1 MLSYPKL
8 PQMGLVLLASLVS
21 FLVAFTAIPV
31 VIKIAD
37 AKKLFDLPD
46 QRKIHFTPIPS
57 LGGIGIFAALML
69 TVSTMVSFSE
79 APGLQYFIGASVI
92 IFFLGL
98 KDDILLISP
107 MKKFAGQL
115 IAAFLL
121 VYPGHFQLTS
131 LHGFLGLTALPPI
144 FSQIFSYITILVVV
158 NAFNLIDGIDGLA
171 GSLGLVS
178 TLFFGVVFAIEKD
191 FSFALLSFSMAA
203 SLLAFL
209 SYNYSPAKIFMG
221 DTGSLLLG
229 LVNAVLVIRFINTA
243 SLPGT
248 VLQFSA
254 APAIG
259 FAALFV
265 PLMDTLRV
273 TIVRVYKGRSPFAP
287 DVNHIHHLLMKK
299 GLTHMQITGIL
310 GLLAIAFIGFAILTQ
325 SMGINFVIAGLF
337 VIGTA
342 ISAYCKFTPV
352 SSSKTENEINDALSG
367 RDNEPTI
374 ILKNL
379 TSTSE
384 LNN

>member
-1 MLSYPKL
+1 
-8 PQMGLVLLASLVS
+8 MGLVLLASLVS
-21 FLVAFTAIPV
+21 FIVAFTSIPV

-46 QRKIHFTPIPS
+46 ERKVHATPIPS
-57 LGGIGIFAALML
+57 LGGVGIFAALML
-69 TVSTMVSFSE
+69 SVSTMVSFSE
-79 APGLQYFIGASVI
+79 TPGLQYFLGASVI

-131 LHGFLGLTALPPI
+131 LHGFLGLTALGPV
-144 FSQIFSYITILVVV
+144 FSMLFSYITILVVV
-158 NAFNLIDGIDGLA
+158 NAFNLIDGVDGLA

-178 TLFFGVVFAIEKD
+178 TLFFGMVFAIEKD
-191 FSFALLSFSMAA
+191 FSFAILSFSMAA

-248 VLQFSA
+248 VLHFSA

-273 TIVRVYKGRSPFAP
+273 TIVRVYQGRSPFDP
-287 DVNHIHHLLMKK
+287 DVNHIHHLLMKR
-299 GLTHMQITGIL
+299 GLSHMQITGVL
-310 GLLAIAFIGFAILTQ
+310 GLLAMGFIAFAILTQ
-325 SMGINFVIAGLF
+325 SMGINFVITGLF
-337 VIGTA
+337 LSGTA
-342 ISAYCKFTPV
+342 IAAYYKFTPV
-352 SSSKTENEINDALSG
+352 PSSRIAKNINASQSV
-367 RDNEPTI
+367 RDNEPSI
-374 ILKNL
+374 ILKKI
-379 TSTSE
+379 SSASE

>member
-1 MLSYPKL
+1 
-8 PQMGLVLLASLVS
+8 MGLVLLASLVS
-21 FLVAFTAIPV
+21 FIVAFVAIPV

-37 AKKLFDLPD
+37 EKKLFDLPD
-46 QRKIHFTPIPS
+46 ERKIHFTPIPS

-69 TVSTMVSFSE
+69 SVSTMVSFAE
-79 APGLQYFIGASVI
+79 NPGLQYFLAASII

-107 MKKFAGQL
+107 VKKFSGQF

-131 LHGFLGLTALPPI
+131 LHGFLGLTALNPM
-144 FSQIFSYITILVVV
+144 FSLLFSFITILVVV
-158 NAFNLIDGIDGLA
+158 NAFNLIDGVDGLA
-171 GSLGLVS
+171 GTLGLVS

-191 FSFALLSFSMAA
+191 FSFAILSFSMAA

-209 SYNYSPAKIFMG
+209 FYNFSPAKIFMG

-273 TIVRVYKGRSPFAP
+273 TVVRVYQGRSPFDP
-287 DVNHIHHLLMKK
+287 DVNHIHHLLMKR
-299 GLTHMQITGIL
+299 GLSHMQITGLL
-310 GLLAIAFIGFAILTQ
+310 GLFAIGFIAFAIFAQ

-337 VIGTA
+337 LIGTGIA
-342 ISAYCKFTPV
+342 AYCKLMPQPL
-352 SSSKTENEINDALSG
+352 SKTAHIIDASPSA
-367 RDNEPTI
+367 RVNEPTI
-374 ILKNL
+374 ILKNI
-379 TSTSE
+379 SSKPE

>member
-1 MLSYPKL
+1 
-8 PQMGLVLLASLVS
+8 MGLVLLASLVS
-21 FLVAFTAIPV
+21 FIVAFTSIPV

-46 QRKIHFTPIPS
+46 ERKIHFIPIPS
-57 LGGIGIFAALML
+57 LGGVGIFAAMML
-69 TVSTMVSFSE
+69 SVSTLVSFPE
-79 APGLQYFIGASVI
+79 TPGLQYFLGAAVI

-131 LHGFLGLTALPPI
+131 LHGFLGLTALNPV
-144 FSQIFSYITILVVV
+144 FSMLFSYTTILVVM
-158 NAFNLIDGIDGLA
+158 NAFNLIDGVDGLA
-171 GSLGLVS
+171 GTLGLVS
-178 TLFFGVVFAIEKD
+178 TLFFGVVFAIEND
-191 FSFALLSFSMAA
+191 FAYAILAFSMAA

-209 SYNYSPAKIFMG
+209 LYNYSPAKVFMG

-273 TIVRVYKGRSPFAP
+273 TVLRVYQGRSPFDP
-287 DVNHIHHLLMKK
+287 DVNHIHHLLMKR
-299 GLTHMQITGIL
+299 GLSHMQITGLL
-310 GLLAIAFIGFAILTQ
+310 GLMAMGYIAFAILIQ

-337 VIGTA
+337 LIGTA
-342 ISAYCKFTPV
+342 ISGYCTFMSMP
-352 SSSKTENEINDALSG
+352 SSKTVKKFSTSPSA

-374 ILKNL
+374 ILKNIP
-379 TSTSE
+379 STPE

>member
-1 MLSYPKL
+1 
-8 PQMGLVLLASLVS
+8 MGLVLLASLVS
-21 FLVAFTAIPV
+21 FIVAFTSIPV

-46 QRKIHFTPIPS
+46 ERKIHFIPIPS
-57 LGGIGIFAALML
+57 LGGVGIFAAMML
-69 TVSTMVSFSE
+69 SVSTLVYFPE
-79 APGLQYFIGASVI
+79 TPGLQYFLGAAVI

-131 LHGFLGLTALPPI
+131 LHGFLGLTALNPV
-144 FSQIFSYITILVVV
+144 FSMLFSYTTILVVM
-158 NAFNLIDGIDGLA
+158 NAFNLIDGVDGLA
-171 GSLGLVS
+171 GTLGLVS
-178 TLFFGVVFAIEKD
+178 TLFFGVVFAIEND
-191 FSFALLSFSMAA
+191 FAYAILAFSMAA

-209 SYNYSPAKIFMG
+209 LYNYSPAKVFMG

-273 TIVRVYKGRSPFAP
+273 TVLRVYQGHSPFDP
-287 DVNHIHHLLMKK
+287 DVNHIHHLLMKR
-299 GLTHMQITGIL
+299 GLSHMQITGLL
-310 GLLAIAFIGFAILTQ
+310 GLMAMGYIAFAILIQ

-337 VIGTA
+337 LIGTA
-342 ISAYCKFTPV
+342 ISGYCTFMSMP
-352 SSSKTENEINDALSG
+352 SSKTVKKISTSPSA

-374 ILKNL
+374 ILKNIS
-379 TSTSE
+379 STPE

>member
-1 MLSYPKL
+1 
-8 PQMGLVLLASLVS
+8 MGLVLLASLIS
-21 FLVAFTAIPV
+21 FIVAFTSIPA

-37 AKKLFDLPD
+37 AKKLFDLPGE
-46 QRKIHFTPIPS
+46 RKIHFTPIPS
-57 LGGIGIFAALML
+57 LGGVGIFAAVML
-69 TVSTMVSFSE
+69 SVSTMVSFS
-79 APGLQYFIGASVI
+79 ATPGLQNFLGASVI

-131 LHGFLGLTALPPI
+131 LHGFLGLTALNPL
-144 FSQIFSYITILVVV
+144 FSMLFSYITILVVV
-158 NAFNLIDGIDGLA
+158 NAFNLIDGVDGLA
-171 GSLGLVS
+171 GSLGLIS

-191 FSFALLSFSMAA
+191 FAYAILAFSMAA

-209 SYNYSPAKIFMG
+209 LYNFSPARIFMG

-248 VLQFSA
+248 VMQFSA

-273 TIVRVYKGRSPFAP
+273 TVLRVYQGRSPFDP
-287 DVNHIHHLLMKK
+287 DVNHIHHLLIKR
-299 GLTHMQITGIL
+299 GLSHMQITGLL
-310 GLLAIAFIGFAILTQ
+310 GLLAIGFIAFAISTQ

-337 VIGTA
+337 FIGTA
-342 ISAYCKFTPV
+342 IAAYCKFTALP
-352 SSSKTENEINDALSG
+352 SSHTDKNINPSPSAK
-367 RDNEPTI
+367 DNEPSI
-374 ILKNL
+374 ILKKIS
-379 TSTSE
+379 STSV

>member
-1 MLSYPKL
+1 
-8 PQMGLVLLASLVS
+8 MGLVLLASLVS
-21 FLVAFTAIPV
+21 FIVAFTSIPV

-46 QRKIHFTPIPS
+46 ERKIHFIPIPS
-57 LGGIGIFAALML
+57 LGGVGIFAAMML
-69 TVSTMVSFSE
+69 SVSTLVSFPE
-79 APGLQYFIGASVI
+79 TPGLQYFLGAAVI

-131 LHGFLGLTALPPI
+131 LHGFLGLTALNPV
-144 FSQIFSYITILVVV
+144 FSMLFSYTTILVVM
-158 NAFNLIDGIDGLA
+158 NAFNLIDGVDGLA
-171 GSLGLVS
+171 GTLGLVS
-178 TLFFGVVFAIEKD
+178 TLFFGVVFAIEND
-191 FSFALLSFSMAA
+191 FAYAILAFSMAA

-209 SYNYSPAKIFMG
+209 LYNYSPAKVFMG

-273 TIVRVYKGRSPFAP
+273 TVLRVYQGRSPFDP
-287 DVNHIHHLLMKK
+287 DVNHIHHLLMKR
-299 GLTHMQITGIL
+299 GLSHMQITGLL
-310 GLLAIAFIGFAILTQ
+310 GLMAMGYIAFAILIQ

-337 VIGTA
+337 LIGTA
-342 ISAYCKFTPV
+342 ISGYCTFMSMP
-352 SSSKTENEINDALSG
+352 SSKTVKKFSTSPSA
-367 RDNEPTI
+367 RDYEPTI
-374 ILKNL
+374 ILKNIP
-379 TSTSE
+379 STPE

>member
-1 MLSYPKL
+1 
-8 PQMGLVLLASLVS
+8 MGLVLLASLVS
-21 FLVAFTAIPV
+21 FIVAFTSIPV

-46 QRKIHFTPIPS
+46 ERKIHFTPIPS

-69 TVSTMVSFSE
+69 SVSTMVSFSE
-79 APGLQYFIGASVI
+79 NPSLQYFLGASII

-121 VYPGHFQLTS
+121 VYPGNFQLTS
-131 LHGFLGLTALPPI
+131 LHGFLGLTELTPV
-144 FSQIFSYITILVVV
+144 FSMLFSYITILVVV
-158 NAFNLIDGIDGLA
+158 NAFNLIDGVDGLA
-171 GSLGLVS
+171 GSLGMIS
-178 TLFFGVVFAIEKD
+178 TLFFGMVFAIEKD
-191 FSFALLSFSMAA
+191 FSFAILSFSMAA

-265 PLMDTLRV
+265 PLMDTFRVTVLRV
-273 TIVRVYKGRSPFAP
+273 YWGRSPFDP
-287 DVNHIHHLLMKK
+287 DVNHIHHLLMKR
-299 GLTHMQITGIL
+299 GLSHMQITGLL
-310 GLLAIAFIGFAILTQ
+310 GLIAIGFIAFAILTQ

-337 VIGTA
+337 FIGTSIA
-342 ISAYCKFTPV
+342 AYCKAMPLP
-352 SSSKTENEINDALSG
+352 SSKTTHRINASPSAKG
-367 RDNEPTI
+367 HEPTI
-374 ILKNL
+374 ILKNISSK
-379 TSTSE
+379 TE

>member
-1 MLSYPKL
+1 
-8 PQMGLVLLASLVS
+8 MGLVLLASLVS
-21 FLVAFTAIPV
+21 FIVAFTSIPV

-46 QRKIHFTPIPS
+46 ERKVHFTPIPS
-57 LGGIGIFAALML
+57 LGGVGIFAAML
-69 TVSTMVSFSE
+69 LSVSTLVSFSE
-79 APGLQYFIGASVI
+79 TPGLQYFLGAAVI

-131 LHGFLGLTALPPI
+131 LHGFLGLTALNPL
-144 FSQIFSYITILVVV
+144 FSMLFSYITILVVM
-158 NAFNLIDGIDGLA
+158 NAFNLIDGVDGLA
-171 GSLGLVS
+171 GTLGLVS

-191 FSFALLSFSMAA
+191 FAYAILAFSMAA

-209 SYNYSPAKIFMG
+209 IYNFSPAKIFMG

-248 VLQFSA
+248 ALQFEA

-273 TIVRVYKGRSPFAP
+273 TVLRVYQGRSPFDP
-287 DVNHIHHLLMKK
+287 DVNHIHHLLMRR
-299 GLTHMQITGIL
+299 GLSHMQITGLL
-310 GLLAIAFIGFAILTQ
+310 GLLAIGFIAFAIFTQ
-325 SMGINFVIAGLF
+325 SMGINFVITGLF
-337 VIGTA
+337 FIGTA
-342 ISAYCKFTPV
+342 IAAYCKLTALP
-352 SSSKTENEINDALSG
+352 SSNIDKNIKPSPSA
-367 RDNEPTI
+367 RDNKPTI
-374 ILKNL
+374 ILKNIS
-379 TSTSE
+379 STAE

>member
-1 MLSYPKL
+1 
-8 PQMGLVLLASLVS
+8 MGLVLLASLVS
-21 FLVAFTAIPV
+21 FIVAFTSIPV

-46 QRKIHFTPIPS
+46 ERKIHFIPIPS
-57 LGGIGIFAALML
+57 LGGVGIFAAMML
-69 TVSTMVSFSE
+69 SVSTLVYFPE
-79 APGLQYFIGASVI
+79 TPGLQYFLGAAVI

-131 LHGFLGLTALPPI
+131 LHGFLGLTALNPV
-144 FSQIFSYITILVVV
+144 FSMLFSYTTILVVM
-158 NAFNLIDGIDGLA
+158 NAFNLIDGVDGLA
-171 GSLGLVS
+171 GTLGLVS
-178 TLFFGVVFAIEKD
+178 TLFFGVVFAIEND
-191 FSFALLSFSMAA
+191 FAYAILAFSMAA

-209 SYNYSPAKIFMG
+209 LYNYSPAKVFMG

-273 TIVRVYKGRSPFAP
+273 TVLRVYQGHSPFDP
-287 DVNHIHHLLMKK
+287 DVNHIHHLLMKR
-299 GLTHMQITGIL
+299 GLSHMQITGLL
-310 GLLAIAFIGFAILTQ
+310 GLMAMGYIAFAILIQ

-337 VIGTA
+337 LIGTA
-342 ISAYCKFTPV
+342 ISGYCTFMSMP
-352 SSSKTENEINDALSG
+352 SSKTVKKISTSPSA

-374 ILKNL
+374 ILKNIP
-379 TSTSE
+379 STPE

>member
-1 MLSYPKL
+1 
-8 PQMGLVLLASLVS
+8 MGSVLLASLVS
-21 FLVAFTAIPV
+21 FIVAFIAIPV

-46 QRKIHFTPIPS
+46 ERKIHFTPIPS

-69 TVSTMVSFSE
+69 SVSTMVSFAE
-79 APGLQYFIGASVI
+79 NPGLQYFLGASVI

-107 MKKFAGQL
+107 IKKFSGQF

-131 LHGFLGLTALPPI
+131 LHGFLGLTALNPI
-144 FSQIFSYITILVVV
+144 FSMLFSFITTLVVV
-158 NAFNLIDGIDGLA
+158 NAFNLIDGVDGLA
-171 GSLGLVS
+171 GTLGLVS

-191 FSFALLSFSMAA
+191 FSFAILSFSMAA

-209 SYNYSPAKIFMG
+209 FYNFSPAKIFMG

-273 TIVRVYKGRSPFAP
+273 TVVRVYKGRSPFDP
-287 DVNHIHHLLMKK
+287 DVNHIHHLLMKR
-299 GLTHMQITGIL
+299 GLSHMQITGLL
-310 GLLAIAFIGFAILTQ
+310 GLFAIGFIVFAIFAQ

-337 VIGTA
+337 LIGTGIA
-342 ISAYCKFTPV
+342 AYCKLMPLPL
-352 SSSKTENEINDALSG
+352 SKNAHIINASPSA
-367 RDNEPTI
+367 RVNEPTI
-374 ILKNL
+374 TVKNI
-379 TSTSE
+379 SSKPE

>member
-1 MLSYPKL
+1 
-8 PQMGLVLLASLVS
+8 MGLVLLASLVS
-21 FLVAFTAIPV
+21 FIVAFTSIPV

-46 QRKIHFTPIPS
+46 ERKIHFIPIPS
-57 LGGIGIFAALML
+57 LGGVGIFAAMML
-69 TVSTMVSFSE
+69 SVSTLVSFPE
-79 APGLQYFIGASVI
+79 TPGLQYFLGAAVI

-131 LHGFLGLTALPPI
+131 LHGFLGLTALNPV
-144 FSQIFSYITILVVV
+144 FSMLFSYTTILVVM
-158 NAFNLIDGIDGLA
+158 NAFNLIDGVDGLA
-171 GSLGLVS
+171 GTLGLVS
-178 TLFFGVVFAIEKD
+178 TLFFGVVFAIEND
-191 FSFALLSFSMAA
+191 FAYAILAFSMAA

-209 SYNYSPAKIFMG
+209 LYNYSPAKVFMG

-243 SLPGT
+243 SLSGT

-273 TIVRVYKGRSPFAP
+273 TVLRVYQGRSPFDP
-287 DVNHIHHLLMKK
+287 DVNHIHHLLMKR
-299 GLTHMQITGIL
+299 GLSHMQITGLL
-310 GLLAIAFIGFAILTQ
+310 GLMAMGYIAFSILIQ

-337 VIGTA
+337 LIGTA
-342 ISAYCKFTPV
+342 ISGYCTFMSMP
-352 SSSKTENEINDALSG
+352 SSKTVKKFSTSPSA

-374 ILKNL
+374 ILKNIP
-379 TSTSE
+379 STPE

>member
-1 MLSYPKL
+1 
-8 PQMGLVLLASLVS
+8 MGLVLLASLVS
-21 FLVAFTAIPV
+21 FIVAFTSIPV

-46 QRKIHFTPIPS
+46 ERKIHFIPIPS
-57 LGGIGIFAALML
+57 LGGVGIFAAMML
-69 TVSTMVSFSE
+69 SVSTLVSFPE
-79 APGLQYFIGASVI
+79 TPGLQYFLGAAVI

-131 LHGFLGLTALPPI
+131 LHGFLGLTALNPV
-144 FSQIFSYITILVVV
+144 FSMLFSYTTILVVM
-158 NAFNLIDGIDGLA
+158 NAFNLIDGVDGLA
-171 GSLGLVS
+171 GTLGLVS
-178 TLFFGVVFAIEKD
+178 TLFFGVVFAIEND
-191 FSFALLSFSMAA
+191 FAYAILAFSMAA

-209 SYNYSPAKIFMG
+209 LYNYSPAKVFMG

-273 TIVRVYKGRSPFAP
+273 TVLRVYQGRSPFDP
-287 DVNHIHHLLMKK
+287 DVNHIHHLLMKR
-299 GLTHMQITGIL
+299 GLSHMQITGLL
-310 GLLAIAFIGFAILTQ
+310 GLMAMGYIAFAILIQ

-337 VIGTA
+337 LIGTA
-342 ISAYCKFTPV
+342 ISGYCTFMSMP
-352 SSSKTENEINDALSG
+352 SSKTVKKISTSPSA

-374 ILKNL
+374 ILKNIP
-379 TSTSE
+379 STPE

>member
-1 MLSYPKL
+1 
-8 PQMGLVLLASLVS
+8 MGLVLLASLVS
-21 FLVAFTAIPV
+21 FIVAFTSIPV

-46 QRKIHFTPIPS
+46 ERKIHFIPIPS
-57 LGGIGIFAALML
+57 LGGVGIFAAMML
-69 TVSTMVSFSE
+69 SISTLVYFPE
-79 APGLQYFIGASVI
+79 TPGLQYFLGAAVI

-131 LHGFLGLTALPPI
+131 LHGFLGLTALNPV
-144 FSQIFSYITILVVV
+144 FSMLFSYTTILVVM
-158 NAFNLIDGIDGLA
+158 NAFNLIDGVDGLA
-171 GSLGLVS
+171 GTLGLVS
-178 TLFFGVVFAIEKD
+178 TLFFGVVFAIEND
-191 FSFALLSFSMAA
+191 FAYAILAFSMAA

-209 SYNYSPAKIFMG
+209 LYNYSPAKVFMG

-273 TIVRVYKGRSPFAP
+273 TVLRVYQGRSPFDP
-287 DVNHIHHLLMKK
+287 DVNHIHHLLMKR
-299 GLTHMQITGIL
+299 GLSHMQITGLL
-310 GLLAIAFIGFAILTQ
+310 GLMAMGYIAFAILIQ

-337 VIGTA
+337 LIGTA
-342 ISAYCKFTPV
+342 ISGYCTFMSMP
-352 SSSKTENEINDALSG
+352 SSKTVKKISTSPSA

-374 ILKNL
+374 ILKNIP
-379 TSTSE
+379 STPE

>member
-1 MLSYPKL
+1 
-8 PQMGLVLLASLVS
+8 MGLVFLASLVS
-21 FLVAFTAIPV
+21 FIVAFTAIPV

-46 QRKIHFTPIPS
+46 ERKVHESPIPS

-69 TVSTMVSFSE
+69 SVSTMVSFSE
-79 APGLQYFIGASVI
+79 APVLQYFLGASVI

-131 LHGFLGLTALPPI
+131 LHGFMGLTALPQV
-144 FSQIFSYITILVVV
+144 FSVLFTFITILVIV
-158 NAFNLIDGIDGLA
+158 NAFNLIDGVDGLA
-171 GSLGLVS
+171 GSLGLIS

-191 FSFALLSFSMAA
+191 FSFAILSFSMAA

-243 SLPGT
+243 SMPGT

-259 FAALFV
+259 FAAMFV

-273 TIVRVYKGRSPFAP
+273 TIVRVYQGRSPFDP
-287 DVNHIHHLLMKK
+287 DVNHIHHLLIKR
-299 GLTHMQITGIL
+299 GLSHMQITGLL
-310 GLLAIAFIGFAILTQ
+310 GLMAIGFIAFAILTQ

-337 VIGTA
+337 LMGIA
-342 ISAYCKFTPV
+342 IAAYCKFSPLTV
-352 SSSKTENEINDALSG
+352 SKTAKNINASPTA
-367 RDNEPTI
+367 RDHEPTI
-374 ILKNL
+374 ILKNI
-379 TSTSE
+379 SSGSE

>member
-1 MLSYPKL
+1 MGFVYLSFII
-8 PQMGLVLLASLVS
+8 A
-21 FLVAFTAIPV
+21 FIIAFTAIPV
-31 VIKIAD
+31 VIKITD
-37 AKKLFDLPD
+37 SFRLFDIPD
-46 QRKIHFTPIPS
+46 IRKIHFIPVPS
-57 LGGIGIFAALML
+57 LGGVGIFAALIIS
-69 TVSTMVSFSE
+69 VCSFASFSE
-79 APGLQYFIGASVI
+79 SPGLQYFIGSSII

-131 LHGFLGLTALPPI
+131 FHGFLGLTNLNPL
-144 FSQIFSYITILVVV
+144 FSTLFSFTTILVVV
-158 NAFNLIDGIDGLA
+158 NAFNLIDGVDGLA
-171 GSLGLVS
+171 GVLGLIS

-191 FSFALLSFSMAA
+191 FSFSILSFSMAG
-203 SLLAFL
+203 SLLGFL
-209 SYNYSPAKIFMG
+209 MYNFSPAKIFMG

-259 FAALFV
+259 FAALFI
-265 PLMDTLRV
+265 PLMDTLMV
-273 TIVRVYKGRSPFAP
+273 TLLRVYQGRSPFDP
-287 DVNHIHHLLMKK
+287 DVNHIHHLLMKR
-299 GLTHMQITGIL
+299 GLSHMQITGLL
-310 GLLAIAFIGFAILTQ
+310 GFIAIGFIAFALLIQ

-337 VIGTA
+337 FIGTSIA
-342 ISAYCKFTPV
+342 SYCKLMPLPSSTSANPSNA
-352 SSSKTENEINDALSG
+352 SSSAKG
-367 RDNEPTI
+367 HEPTI
-374 ILKNL
+374 ILKNISSK
-379 TSTSE
+379 TE

>member
-1 MLSYPKL
+1 
-8 PQMGLVLLASLVS
+8 MGLVLLASLIS
-21 FLVAFTAIPV
+21 FIVAFTAIPV

-37 AKKLFDLPD
+37 AKKLFDVPD
-46 QRKIHFTPIPS
+46 ERKVHFTPIPS
-57 LGGIGIFAALML
+57 LGGVGIFAALML
-69 TVSTMVSFSE
+69 AVSTTVSFSE
-79 APGLQYFIGASVI
+79 TPGLQYFLGASVI

-107 MKKFAGQL
+107 VKKFAGQL

-131 LHGFLGLTALPPI
+131 LYGFLGLTTLSPV
-144 FSQIFSYITILVVV
+144 FVVLFSYLTILVVV
-158 NAFNLIDGIDGLA
+158 NAFNLIDGVDGLA
-171 GSLGLVS
+171 GSLGLIS

-191 FSFALLSFSMAA
+191 FTYSILSFSMAA

-209 SYNYSPAKIFMG
+209 MYNFSPAKIFMG

-273 TIVRVYKGRSPFAP
+273 TVLRVYRGRSPFDP
-287 DVNHIHHLLMKK
+287 DVNHIHHLLMKR
-299 GLTHMQITGIL
+299 GLSHIQITGIL
-310 GLLAIAFIGFAILTQ
+310 GLMAIGFIAFAILTQ
-325 SMGINFVIAGLF
+325 SMGINFVITALF
-337 VIGTA
+337 FIGTA
-342 ISAYCKFTPV
+342 IAAYCKLKSMP
-352 SSSKTENEINDALSG
+352 SSKTAEDISSSESS
-367 RDNEPTI
+367 RENEPTI
-374 ILKNL
+374 ILKKI
-379 TSTSE
+379 SSRSS

>member
-1 MLSYPKL
+1 
-8 PQMGLVLLASLVS
+8 MGLIVLASLIS
-21 FLVAFTAIPV
+21 FVVAFTAIPV

-46 QRKIHFTPIPS
+46 ARKVHFTPVPS
-57 LGGIGIFAALML
+57 LGGVGIFAALML
-69 TVSTMVSFSE
+69 AVSTTVSFSE
-79 APGLQYFIGASVI
+79 TPGLQYFLGASVI

-107 MKKFAGQL
+107 VKKFAGQL

-131 LHGFLGLTALPPI
+131 FHGFLGLNELNPVFAVL
-144 FSQIFSYITILVVV
+144 FSYTTILVVV

-171 GSLGLVS
+171 GTLGLIS
-178 TLFFGVVFAIEKD
+178 TLFFGVVFVIEKD
-191 FSFALLSFSMAA
+191 FAFSILSFSMAA

-209 SYNYSPAKIFMG
+209 TYNFPPAKIFMG

-273 TIVRVYKGRSPFAP
+273 TLLRVYQGRSPFDP
-287 DVNHIHHLLMKK
+287 DVNHIHHLLMKR
-299 GLTHMQITGIL
+299 GLSHIQITGIL
-310 GLLAIAFIGFAILTQ
+310 GLLAIGFIAFAILTQ

-337 VIGTA
+337 FFGTV
-342 ISAYCKFTPV
+342 ISAYCKLKSLP
-352 SSSKTENEINDALSG
+352 SKKRVKEVNNTELLME
-367 RDNEPTI
+367 NEPTI
-374 ILKNL
+374 ILKNIPSR
-379 TSTSE
+379 ST

>member
-1 MLSYPKL
+1 
-8 PQMGLVLLASLVS
+8 MGLVLLASLVS
-21 FLVAFTAIPV
+21 FIVAFTSIPV

-46 QRKIHFTPIPS
+46 ERKVHFTPIPS
-57 LGGIGIFAALML
+57 LGGVGIFAAML
-69 TVSTMVSFSE
+69 LSVSTLVSFSE
-79 APGLQYFIGASVI
+79 TPGLQYFLGAAVI

-131 LHGFLGLTALPPI
+131 LHGFLGLTALNPL
-144 FSQIFSYITILVVV
+144 FSMLFSYITILVVM
-158 NAFNLIDGIDGLA
+158 NAFNLIDGVDGLA
-171 GSLGLVS
+171 GTLGLVS

-191 FSFALLSFSMAA
+191 FAYAILAFSMAA

-209 SYNYSPAKIFMG
+209 IYNFSPAKIFMG

-248 VLQFSA
+248 ALQFEA
-254 APAIG
+254 ASAIG

-273 TIVRVYKGRSPFAP
+273 TVLRVYQGRSPFDP
-287 DVNHIHHLLMKK
+287 DVNHIHHLLMRR
-299 GLTHMQITGIL
+299 GLSHMQITGLL
-310 GLLAIAFIGFAILTQ
+310 GLLAIGFIAFAIFTQ
-325 SMGINFVIAGLF
+325 SMGINFVITGLF
-337 VIGTA
+337 FIGTA
-342 ISAYCKFTPV
+342 IAAYCKLTALP
-352 SSSKTENEINDALSG
+352 SSNIDKNIKPSPSA
-367 RDNEPTI
+367 RDNKPTI
-374 ILKNL
+374 ILKNIS
-379 TSTSE
+379 STAE

>member
-1 MLSYPKL
+1 
-8 PQMGLVLLASLVS
+8 MGLVLLASLVS
-21 FLVAFTAIPV
+21 FIVAFTSIPV

-46 QRKIHFTPIPS
+46 ERKIHFIPIPS
-57 LGGIGIFAALML
+57 LGGVGIFAAMML
-69 TVSTMVSFSE
+69 SISTLVYFPE
-79 APGLQYFIGASVI
+79 TPGLQYFLGAAVI

-131 LHGFLGLTALPPI
+131 LHGFLGLTALNPV
-144 FSQIFSYITILVVV
+144 FSMLFSYTTILVVM
-158 NAFNLIDGIDGLA
+158 NAFNLIDGVDGLA
-171 GSLGLVS
+171 GTLGLVS
-178 TLFFGVVFAIEKD
+178 TLFFGVVFAIEND
-191 FSFALLSFSMAA
+191 FAYAILAFSMAA

-209 SYNYSPAKIFMG
+209 LYNYSPAKVFMG

-273 TIVRVYKGRSPFAP
+273 TVLRVYQGHSPFDP
-287 DVNHIHHLLMKK
+287 DVNHIHHLLMKR
-299 GLTHMQITGIL
+299 GLSHMQITGLL
-310 GLLAIAFIGFAILTQ
+310 GLMAMGYIAFAILIQ

-337 VIGTA
+337 LIGTA
-342 ISAYCKFTPV
+342 ISGYCTFMSMP
-352 SSSKTENEINDALSG
+352 SSKTVKKISTSPSA

-374 ILKNL
+374 ILKNIS
-379 TSTSE
+379 STPE

>member
-1 MLSYPKL
+1 
-8 PQMGLVLLASLVS
+8 MGSVLLASLVS
-21 FLVAFTAIPV
+21 FIVAFIAIPV

-46 QRKIHFTPIPS
+46 ERKIHFTPIPS

-69 TVSTMVSFSE
+69 SVSTMVSFAE
-79 APGLQYFIGASVI
+79 NPGLQYFLGASVI

-107 MKKFAGQL
+107 IKKFSGQF

-131 LHGFLGLTALPPI
+131 LHGFLGLTALNPI
-144 FSQIFSYITILVVV
+144 FSMLFSFITTLVVV
-158 NAFNLIDGIDGLA
+158 NAFNLIDGVDGLA
-171 GSLGLVS
+171 GTLGLVS

-191 FSFALLSFSMAA
+191 FSFAILSFSMAA

-209 SYNYSPAKIFMG
+209 FYNFSPAKIFMG

-273 TIVRVYKGRSPFAP
+273 TVVRVYKGRSPFDP
-287 DVNHIHHLLMKK
+287 DVNHIHHLLMKR
-299 GLTHMQITGIL
+299 GLSHMQITGLL
-310 GLLAIAFIGFAILTQ
+310 GLFAIGFIAFAIFAQ

-337 VIGTA
+337 LIGTGIA
-342 ISAYCKFTPV
+342 AYCKLMPLPL
-352 SSSKTENEINDALSG
+352 SKNAHIINASPSA
-367 RDNEPTI
+367 RVNEPTI
-374 ILKNL
+374 ILKNI
-379 TSTSE
+379 SSKPE